1 MTNAI
6 SKFKFKDLCLLAI
19 FRLSPDDKAQ
29 VLIKVGKSSAVEFTP
44 SGEHSTDTLT
54 YVCPTNEKKVR
65 LAKDTQVYATQGRL
79 LLLLSLGF
87 HTEDGLVD
95 EAPPASGK
103 RARNA
108 SKSKAPKPK
117 DPGVTLKECEASE
130 LQTETGRFEG
140 FPTVSSKVTEQ
151 MKASV
156 GAIFHPHPQQGT
168 QDAGMNNPAARVKVS
183 KKPIKKVVKGKK

>member
-1 MTNAI
+1 MTNAN

-19 FRLSPDDKAQ
+19 FRLSTEDKAQ
-29 VLIKVGKSSAVEFTP
+29 VLIKVGKTSAVEFTP
-44 SGEHSTDTLT
+44 SGEHGTDTLT
-54 YVCPTNEKKVR
+54 YVYPTNEKKVR
-65 LAKDTQVYATQGRL
+65 LAKDTHVYALNTR
-79 LLLLSLGF
+79 LLLSLDF

-95 EAPPASGK
+95 EAQPSSGK

-108 SKSKAPKPK
+108 TKSKAAKPK
-117 DPGVTLKECEASE
+117 DPGVTLNECEASE

-140 FPTVSSKVTEQ
+140 FPSVSSKVTEQ

-168 QDAGMNNPAARVKVS
+168 QDAGMRNPAAV
-183 KKPIKKVVKGKK
+183 KKPAKKATKKAATGKK

>member
-19 FRLSPDDKAQ
+19 FRLSTGDKTQ
-29 VLIKVGKSSAVEFTP
+29 VLIKVGKTSAVEFTS
-44 SGEHSTDTLT
+44 SGELGTDTLT
-54 YVCPTNEKKVR
+54 YVYPTDEKKVR
-65 LAKDTQVYATQGRL
+65 LAKDTPVYALNTR
-79 LLLLSLGF
+79 LLLSLDF
-87 HTEDGLVD
+87 HIKDGLVD

>member
-29 VLIKVGKSSAVEFTP
+29 VLIKVGKTSAVEFTP
-44 SGEHSTDTLT
+44 SAEHSTDTLT

-65 LAKDTQVYATQGRL
+65 LAKDTQVYAIQGRL
-79 LLLLSLGF
+79 LLLLSLDF

-95 EAPPASGK
+95 EAQPSSGK
-103 RARNA
+103 RTRNA
-108 SKSKAPKPK
+108 TKPRAAKPK
-117 DPGVTLKECEASE
+117 DPGVTCEASE

-168 QDAGMNNPAARVKVS
+168 QDAGMSNPAARVKVS